1 MKVIFISTLYE
12 QHLKNHY
19 NKYPNNEKLSYQEQL
34 KHLLNTSLPN
44 ITYFAI
50 PFNNIGEEAIPIISN
65 AKPLQTAW
73 AKENNIIIDENWQ
86 FAIAIEQIK
95 KYKPDILF
103 IPSTF
108 QYYGHFIKEI
118 KSYTKTIIAYISCP
132 MPDNTDYTGID
143 CILTILPNLIDKY
156 HKLGLASEQ
165 LHYAFAKQILS
176 QLETNVE
183 ANIDISFIGS
193 LMPTTHS
200 KRIRYL
206 NFIVSNIPIKIWGYG
221 LEKRYYRW
229 YQRII
234 RKFYPNAF
242 ISPIEKYYLGELW
255 GIDMYSTL
263 QNSKIVFNAHI
274 DMAEEYIGSTRMYE
288 VTGIGSLLLSENGR
302 NIKELFEPDKEIITY
317 SSEEELL
324 EKVKYYLDNEEKRK
338 EIALAGQKR
347 TLKEHTFEKRA
358 VQLAEIFKKY
368 L

>member
-1 MKVIFISTLYE
+1 LKIIFISTLYE

-19 NKYPNNEKLSYQEQL
+19 KKYPNNENLSYQIQL
-34 KHLLNTSLPN
+34 KKLLNDPLPN
-44 ITYFAI
+44 ITYFAE

-65 AKPLQTAW
+65 AKPLQTVW
-73 AKENNIIIDENWQ
+73 AKENNIIIDDNWK
-86 FAIAIEQIK
+86 FAIPIEQIK

-103 IPSTF
+103 IPSTL

-143 CILTILPNLIDKY
+143 CILSIVPNLIDKY

-165 LHYAFAKQILS
+165 LHYAFSKKILS
-176 QLETNVE
+176 HIEENKK
-183 ANIDISFIGS
+183 NIDISFIGGLIPS
-193 LMPTTHS
+193 THS

-206 NFIVSNIPIKIWGYG
+206 NFIASNIPIKIWGYG
-221 LEKRYYRW
+221 LENRYYTY

-255 GIDMYSTL
+255 GIDMYNTL
-263 QNSKIVFNAHI
+263 QHSKIVFNAHI
-274 DMAEEYIGSTRMYE
+274 DMAEEYVGSMRMYE
-288 VTGIGSLLLSENGR
+288 VTGVGSLLLTENGR

-317 SSEEELL
+317 SSEGELL
-324 EKVKYYLDNEEKRK
+324 EKIKYYLDNEQECKK
-338 EIALAGQKR
+338 IAQAGQKR
-347 TLKEHTFEKRA
+347 TLKEYTFEKRA
-358 VQLAEIFKKY
+358 VQLHKIFKKY